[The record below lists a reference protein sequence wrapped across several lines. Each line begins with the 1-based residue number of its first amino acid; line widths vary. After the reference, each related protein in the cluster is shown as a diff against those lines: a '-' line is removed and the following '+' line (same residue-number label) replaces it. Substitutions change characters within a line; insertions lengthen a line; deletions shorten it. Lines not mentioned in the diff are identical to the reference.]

1 MNKSIKVGIIALFV
15 LLSVGFAAV
24 AANLIVNGNAN
35 IASNPNDFNAYRYD
49 FIKTV

>member
-35 IASNPNDFNAYRYD
+35 IASLTLHNMSTISRHY
-49 FIKTV
+49 KC